1 MIAVPPALDLSQT
14 SAILTNDDKN
24 AKLLKEVKK
33 EMNKEMTY
41 EQEEKIKR
49 DRGEPLAHIRYFFR
63 SRKG

>member
-41 EQEEKIKR
+41 EKEEQIKR
-49 DRGEPLAHIRYFFR
+49 DKGDPVAHVRYFFR
-63 SRKG
+63 SHKG